1 MTRIARAAA
10 VTATAAAL
18 TLLGSGVAS
27 ADEPSVWALP
37 GVDTGALLGP
47 AVHAPDALAPV
58 AGALTALGG

>member
-1 MTRIARAAA
+1 MNRITRAAA
-10 VTATAAAL
+10 AGTAAVAL

-47 AVHAPDALAPV
+47 AVHVPDALSPV
-58 AGALTALGG
+58 AGVLTALGG

>member
-1 MTRIARAAA
+1 MNRIARAAA
-10 VTATAAAL
+10 AGTAAVAL
-18 TLLGSGVAS
+18 TLLGSGIAN

-47 AVHAPDALAPV
+47 AAHAPDALAPV